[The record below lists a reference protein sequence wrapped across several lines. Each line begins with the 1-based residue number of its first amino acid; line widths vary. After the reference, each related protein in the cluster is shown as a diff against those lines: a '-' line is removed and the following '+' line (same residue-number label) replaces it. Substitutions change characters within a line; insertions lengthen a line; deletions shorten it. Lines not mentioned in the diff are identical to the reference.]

1 MSFYGGI
8 FSVLPAYIADLY
20 GQKHAGAIHGA
31 ALTAWAASAVCG
43 PMGLARLRAHA
54 EQSAIGDLLGKVC
67 TVRDTTCHTRSKDLA
82 ASPRPVALTTCLS
95 RGFRCW
101 WALANSATLWAGSG
115 YDSFHSFW

>member
-67 TVRDTTCHTRSKDLA
+67 TVRHDVPHAQQGPRRVTTTSGAHDLL
-82 ASPRPVALTTCLS
+82 VARFSVLVGACQFGHGVG
-95 RGFRCW
+95 GFG
-101 WALANSATLWAGSG
+101 L
-115 YDSFHSFW
+115 